1 MKFRELLR
9 ISLTNTWRRKLR
21 TGLTIWGMSVGLGA
35 MILLISFAQGLQQTA
50 RDSFLSSTSL
60 TEIQVNSQSFEQ
72 MSAGPITTEPP
83 TFKDDDLAFMRA
95 IPHVIGVYAPI
106 YAPITGFEIDGKRI
120 ESIFLN
126 AKPIV
131 AIDEAQKDKIER
143 GNWWT
148 SDDDRSVV
156 LSWKAAQQF
165 SDDPLTVVGKTV
177 KLSTTIYTEKSGTPG
192 PTFEAT
198 ISGIMKDGETGF
210 FGMGGNGGFIAYNL
224 ADRISREALPKDV
237 LTDLQNNI
245 YNVTVFVDQ
254 SDNVPAVREALQKK
268 TWGVQT
274 AEDMLKQLDQG
285 FLIMKVVLGAM
296 GGIALFVALI
306 GIANS
311 MLMAILER
319 TREIGI
325 MVAVGA
331 SRRTITMLFLSE
343 ASWIGLFGGLLGLV
357 GAWLIGKLIVIGIG
371 VFFSAQ
377 QNSGNFPPIV
387 FTIDRTLILGTIVG
401 AILMTL
407 LAAWLPARRAAK
419 LDPVKAIRHE

>member
-50 RDSFLSSTSL
+50 RESFLSSTSL

-72 MSAGPITTEPP
+72 MSAGPTTTEPP
-83 TFKDDDLAFMRA
+83 TLKADDLTFMRS
-95 IPHVIGVYAPI
+95 IPHVIGVYAPV
-106 YAPITGFEIDGKRI
+106 YAPITGIEIDEKRT

-131 AIDEAQKDKIER
+131 AIDASQKDKIER
-143 GNWWT
+143 GSWWT
-148 SDDDRSVV
+148 NDGDASVV
-156 LSWKAAQQF
+156 LTWKAAKQF
-165 SDDPLTVVGKTV
+165 SDDPTMVVGKIA
-177 KLSTTIYTEKSGTPG
+177 KLSTTIYSEKAGTPG
-192 PTFEAT
+192 PSFEAT
-198 ISGIMKDGETGF
+198 VSGVMAEGESGF
-210 FGMGGNGGFIAYNL
+210 FGMGGDTGFIAYDL
-224 ADRISREALPKDV
+224 ANKIASETLPKDILV
-237 LTDLQNNI
+237 DQKNSI
-245 YNVTVFVDQ
+245 YNVTVFVDD
-254 SDNVPAVREALQKK
+254 SDNVAAVRQVLQEK

-331 SRRTITMLFLSE
+331 SRRTITLLFLSE

-357 GAWLIGKLIVIGIG
+357 GAWLIGKLIVFGIG

-387 FTIDRTLILGTIVG
+387 FTIDQTLILGTIVG